1 MLGGLVDYAM
11 DPTGMGRYREG
22 LAAQEAAQRK
32 ELERVQGKMDTLGQE
47 YTQAG
52 QQIAAGY
59 APLAGLVPEAVERMQ
74 QDYSVAPTAYQ
85 YQGNVNQFLDP
96 SIAYQQD
103 QARRSLESSA
113 AARGNLMSGAA
124 AKAIADR
131 AQQIGAQGYADA
143 YARMERDRGYGA
155 NQAQQNYLNQVAQQQ
170 QRYNQAQQLGQF
182 GLQGLAG
189 QSRGIEYGTTGSVT
203 TRAPSYGQM
212 IDPTAGRADM
222 AAGQMAGQFTGGL
235 LSAAANYAAP
245 GMGDY
250 FSGVFTG
257 GSKPTTPPPQE
268 DWAAGLFK

>member
-22 LAAQEAAQRK
+22 LAAHEAAQRR
-32 ELERVQGKMDTLGQE
+32 ELEAARGRVDQLGQE

-59 APLAGLVPEAVERMQ
+59 APLAGLVPEAAARMQ
-74 QDYSVAPTAYQ
+74 EDYSVAPTEYQ
-85 YQGNVNQFLDP
+85 FQGNVNQYLDP
-96 SIAYQQD
+96 SIAFQQD

-155 NQAQQNYLNQVAQQQ
+155 GQAQQNYLNQVAQQQ

-189 QSRGIEYGTTGSVT
+189 QNRGISYGMSGSAGV
-203 TRAPSYGQM
+203 RAPVYGQTVQ
-212 IDPTAGRADM
+212 PTAGMGDM

-235 LSAAANYAAP
+235 LS
-245 GMGDY
+245 GVGKGVSGGLSDLVGD
-250 FSGVFTG
+250 
-257 GSKPTTPPPQE
+257 
-268 DWAAGLFK
+268 LFK